1 MTRFYLCRDA
11 DTELQVKWAA
21 SIEVHMRAHFG
32 VSNDFESI
40 ARKQDAAAQI
50 NSPTMRS
57 IFEDKPAGVAEDESG
72 YLIHEWQALRD
83 KARRMII

>member
-21 SIEVHMRAHFG
+21 SIEVHTNAHFG
-32 VSNDFESI
+32 VSNDFELV
-40 ARKQDAAAQI
+40 AGKQDAAAQI
-50 NSPTMRS
+50 NSRTMRS
-57 IFEDKPAGVAEDESG
+57 IFEDKRAGVAENESV
-72 YLIHEWQALRD
+72 YLIHEWQTLRD